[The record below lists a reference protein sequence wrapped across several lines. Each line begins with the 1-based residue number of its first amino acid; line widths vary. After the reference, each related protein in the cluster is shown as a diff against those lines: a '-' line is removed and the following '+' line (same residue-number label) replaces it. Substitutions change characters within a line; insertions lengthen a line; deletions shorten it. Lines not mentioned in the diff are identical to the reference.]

1 MKKSDTL
8 EEILEYLEM
17 QLRIYH
23 SVLNMAVTLLEKH
36 APHTI
41 MVFETVL
48 ETVDETIGKI
58 RAKIHPKP
66 TRKSRKQGGTYEK
79 E

>member
-1 MKKSDTL
+1 
-8 EEILEYLEM
+8 M

-23 SVLNMAVTLLEKH
+23 SVLNMAVTLLEKQE
-36 APHTI
+36 PHTI

-58 RAKIHPKP
+58 RAKIYPKP
-66 TRKSRKQGGTYEK
+66 SRKSRKQGGIDEK

>member
-1 MKKSDTL
+1 MKKSENL
-8 EEILEYLEM
+8 EEIMEYLEM

-36 APHTI
+36 EPHTI

-48 ETVDETIGKI
+48 ETVDETIQKI
-58 RAKIHPKP
+58 HAKIHPKTHTKAP
-66 TRKSRKQGGTYEK
+66 KARRNL
-79 E
+79 

>member
-1 MKKSDTL
+1 MKKSDNH

-23 SVLNMAVTLLEKH
+23 SVLNMAVSLLEKH
-36 APHTI
+36 EPHTI

-48 ETVDETIGKI
+48 ETVEETIRKI
-58 RAKIHPKP
+58 REKIYPN
-66 TRKSRKQGGTYEK
+66 SK

>member
-1 MKKSDTL
+1 MKESDELKIMLKKVET
-8 EEILEYLEM
+8 

-48 ETVDETIGKI
+48 ETIDEMIREIQDKI
-58 RAKIHPKP
+58 DVKPK
-66 TRKSRKQGGTYEK
+66 RKKGVSHEK